1 MERNSL
7 IGITEIARMLGK
19 RTSNVR
25 PDELRD
31 FPKPVIERPFPKWR
45 RWEVERYISPS
56 TGEHVRP
63 KAAAQPAA
71 NETPALGDLR
81 VTDDQASL
89 ARSRYEIAL
98 EAVEELESLAGLVS
112 AEAEKMGL
120 NGYAIRGL
128 SFRMQD
134 LAGIAGAAL
143 SDDDHGTRDLEK
155 KLRRST

>member
-7 IGITEIARMLGK
+7 IGKTEIARMLGK
-19 RTSNVR
+19 GRSR
-25 PDELRD
+25 LDISALRG
-31 FPKPVIERPFPKWR
+31 FPEPVIDAPCPKWR
-45 RWEVERYISPS
+45 RSEVERYISPS

-98 EAVEELESLAGLVS
+98 EAVEELESLADLVS